1 MSKRELKNLAEQGS
15 SGCVQHRLRSGKSRG
30 SLSVM
35 EGGNQ
40 TETVDT
46 ADPHVSDDVQEL
58 REKLQM
64 AQEELEIVRARLAQ
78 QLAAAGEA
86 AALAEQLKRAQ
97 QTAEAAAVEGA
108 GQRRRAEDAE
118 SQLDRLARESEEL
131 QRRVF
136 KTEETARAEVEATR
150 MRLELEGLRQLEEV
164 RRQFDK
170 ERDRYQREHD
180 QDATLI
186 ADLRTLLQDGTTRR
200 PTGGPEREL
209 QAPGESVAAS
219 APLHGGVEH
228 CETTEGSW
236 VGDRSVSFTV
246 GTPGVLG
253 PPVSQAAHTVDTSIG
268 TGGPVSLV
276 GVGSS
281 VASATDNDV
290 ADSTE
295 RSSSCSSGEQGG
307 TGDGV
312 LIQQLT
318 QLVQTQTAM
327 VAAQTRAMSAQ
338 SLPPIPTYSGEGE
351 EGFERWIDQFE
362 ERARLAGWT
371 DDLRSYHLKMRLSK
385 NAFQTYRLLPEDVK
399 ASYSATVRALKS
411 KFKPIDIEELR
422 GMEFHQL
429 AQKGQSIEQ
438 WG

>member
-40 TETVDT
+40 TETVGT

-78 QLAAAGEA
+78 QLEQEQLAAVVEA

-97 QTAEAAAVEGA
+97 QTAGAAAVEGA
-108 GQRRRAEDAE
+108 EQRRRAEDAE
-118 SQLDRLARESEEL
+118 SQLDRLARENEEL

-136 KTEETARAEVEATR
+136 ETEETARAEVEATR

-219 APLHGGVEH
+219 APLHGQGVEY

-236 VGDRSVSFTV
+236 VGDRSVSFTAV

-253 PPVSQAAHTVDTSIG
+253 PPVSQAALTVDTSIG

-281 VASATDNDV
+281 VAS
-290 ADSTE
+290 
-295 RSSSCSSGEQGG
+295 
-307 TGDGV
+307 V
-312 LIQQLT
+312 LITMWLIV
-318 QLVQTQTAM
+318 LSV
-327 VAAQTRAMSAQ
+327 VAAAVMVNKEVLGMVYSSN
-338 SLPPIPTYSGEGE
+338 SLPNLCRLKQPWWLPKLEPC
-351 EGFERWIDQFE
+351 RL
-362 ERARLAGWT
+362 RASLQSPLIA
-371 DDLRSYHLKMRLSK
+371 
-385 NAFQTYRLLPEDVK
+385 VK
-399 ASYSATVRALKS
+399 VKRG
-411 KFKPIDIEELR
+411 LR
-422 GMEFHQL
+422 GGL
-429 AQKGQSIEQ
+429 TSLRRGL
-438 WG
+438 G

>member
-40 TETVDT
+40 TETVGT

-108 GQRRRAEDAE
+108 ERRRAEDAE

-136 KTEETARAEVEATR
+136 ETEETARAEVEATR

-281 VASATDNDV
+281 VAS
-290 ADSTE
+290 
-295 RSSSCSSGEQGG
+295 
-307 TGDGV
+307 V
-312 LIQQLT
+312 LITMWLIV
-318 QLVQTQTAM
+318 LSV
-327 VAAQTRAMSAQ
+327 VAAAVVGNKEVLGMVYSSN
-338 SLPPIPTYSGEGE
+338 SLPNLCRLKQPWWLPKLEPC
-351 EGFERWIDQFE
+351 RL
-362 ERARLAGWT
+362 RASLQSPLIA
-371 DDLRSYHLKMRLSK
+371 
-385 NAFQTYRLLPEDVK
+385 VK
-399 ASYSATVRALKS
+399 VKRG
-411 KFKPIDIEELR
+411 LR
-422 GMEFHQL
+422 GGL
-429 AQKGQSIEQ
+429 TSLRRGL
-438 WG
+438 G